1 MAGGRCPEL
10 NSKTVRKTWT
20 VARVMKHRL
29 PEIFLSHLQTDE
41 GVEIQHMSEISA
53 DPLSYVALKCVFMN
67 ILSGRDNIILCKANN
82 FIGK

>member
-1 MAGGRCPEL
+1 
-10 NSKTVRKTWT
+10 
-20 VARVMKHRL
+20 MKHRL
-29 PEIFLSHLQTDE
+29 PAIFLSHLQTDVSSYSSDE